1 MTDAGWLEIGRV
13 VSVDAARRSV
23 RVLPAAGSAHEFGA
37 QRRVWLEMA
46 RECPMAALVAECNP
60 SGGHLK
66 IVFTPGVSRD
76 MVAMLGNARVLL
88 PADRRTE
95 AREEPWSLARAVG
108 MRVVLPGGAVL
119 GTVMETV
126 ETQAG
131 GALRIRLKETG
142 RVAALPF
149 IDAVIKDVDGLSGVI
164 TIADPEPFLVV
175 DDTAPDA

>member
-1 MTDAGWLEIGRV
+1 
-13 VSVDAARRSV
+13 
-23 RVLPAAGSAHEFGA
+23 
-37 QRRVWLEMA
+37 
-46 RECPMAALVAECNP
+46 
-60 SGGHLK
+60 
-66 IVFTPGVSRD
+66 
-76 MVAMLGNARVLL
+76 MLGNARVLL

-131 GALRIRLKETG
+131 GALRIRLEETG
-142 RVAALPF
+142 RIAALPF

-164 TIADPEPFLVV
+164 TITDPEPFLVL